1 MLIKPMGRVMG
12 RVIRN
17 HDSRLNPAGDIMVLA
32 GQCNQEVMRW
42 PKIVL
47 AGKNVLHTTRKSR

>member
-1 MLIKPMGRVMG
+1 MG
-12 RVIRN
+12 RVISN

-47 AGKNVLHTTRKSR
+47 AGKKVLHTTRKSR